1 MTDGVR
7 TSLNPGVTSDTEA
20 SPLIAWSA
28 LADGVPAEVEA
39 TVDGSAESLVLLRRG
54 DRMGRVV
61 FNRRG
66 GCCGS
71 PGRTP
76 RMRILIADDHELLR
90 DTLVHF
96 LSGEPGIETA
106 VAASLPEALD
116 TVAVAGPFDLVLLDY
131 AMPGMEGL
139 EGLGR
144 MRAQPGAQPVTI
156 ISGTASREVAEQ
168 ALAAGAAGFLPK
180 TLSARSLLNAVRFMA
195 MGEQYAPLDFM
206 RQPVP
211 APAHPM
217 MDLLSQ
223 REREVLEG
231 LTQGKSNKEI
241 ARDLDLREPTVKLHM
256 KTLYRKIGAA
266 NRTQAAMIA
275 KREGLF

>member
-1 MTDGVR
+1 
-7 TSLNPGVTSDTEA
+7 
-20 SPLIAWSA
+20 
-28 LADGVPAEVEA
+28 
-39 TVDGSAESLVLLRRG
+39 
-54 DRMGRVV
+54 
-61 FNRRG
+61 
-66 GCCGS
+66 
-71 PGRTP
+71 
-76 RMRILIADDHELLR
+76 MRILIADDHELLR

-106 VAASLPEALD
+106 VAASLPEALA
-116 TVAVAGPFDLVLLDY
+116 TVAASGPFDLVLLDY
-131 AMPGMEGL
+131 AMPGMDGL
-139 EGLGR
+139 DGLAQ
-144 MRAQPGAQPVTI
+144 MRAAPGAQRVAI

-211 APAHPM
+211 TPAHPM

-256 KTLYRKIGAA
+256 KTLYRKIGAT

>member
-1 MTDGVR
+1 
-7 TSLNPGVTSDTEA
+7 
-20 SPLIAWSA
+20 
-28 LADGVPAEVEA
+28 
-39 TVDGSAESLVLLRRG
+39 
-54 DRMGRVV
+54 
-61 FNRRG
+61 
-66 GCCGS
+66 
-71 PGRTP
+71 
-76 RMRILIADDHELLR
+76 MRILIADDHELLR

-96 LSGEPGIETA
+96 LAGEPGIETA
-106 VAASLPEALD
+106 VAASLPEAMAMAM
-116 TVAVAGPFDLVLLDY
+116 VAASDPFDLVLLDY
-131 AMPGMEGL
+131 AMPGMDGL
-139 EGLGR
+139 EGLAR
-144 MRAQPGAQPVTI
+144 MMAEPGARRVAI

-195 MGEQYAPLDFM
+195 MGGQYAPLDFM
-206 RQPVP
+206 RPSLP
-211 APAHPM
+211 GPAHPM
-217 MDLLSQ
+217 TERLSQ
-223 REREVLEG
+223 RELEVLEG